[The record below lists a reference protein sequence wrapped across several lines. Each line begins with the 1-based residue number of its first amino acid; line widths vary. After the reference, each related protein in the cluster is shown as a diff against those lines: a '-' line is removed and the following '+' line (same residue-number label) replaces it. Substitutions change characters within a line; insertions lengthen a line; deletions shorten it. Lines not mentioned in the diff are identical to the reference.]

1 MTDQVH
7 WPLGDHDRTPVSREE
22 VLRHWLETEVQ
33 EAEDDDLN
41 VDAIDDEE
49 RLLEELAGRKPIAGS
64 MFAARDLDWY
74 RLELTEEELRD
85 LALVKGPEDEDWR
98 GVVDDDLVESVAQKV
113 YRTGET
119 IDVDDRTRKD
129 LEEVRTFAETLPD
142 SERMGTLILV
152 HERDAARPYVADG
165 NHRAAGKILHLLR
178 GGEYVPQDAYLGM
191 PAEAE

>member
-1 MTDQVH
+1 MADQIH
-7 WPLGDHDRTPVSREE
+7 WPLADHERTPVSREE
-22 VLRHWLETEVQ
+22 VLRHWLGKEVA
-33 EAEDDDLN
+33 EAENDDLN

-74 RLELTEEELRD
+74 RLELTEDELRD

-98 GVVDDDLVESVAQKV
+98 SVVDDDLVESVARKV
-113 YRTGET
+113 YRRDET
-119 IDVDDRTRKD
+119 IDVDDQTQKD
-129 LEEVRTFAETLPD
+129 LAKVRTFADNLPD
-142 SERMGTLILV
+142 ADQMGTLVLV

-178 GGEYVPQDAYLGM
+178 GGEYVPQDAYLGL
-191 PAEAE
+191 PADEE